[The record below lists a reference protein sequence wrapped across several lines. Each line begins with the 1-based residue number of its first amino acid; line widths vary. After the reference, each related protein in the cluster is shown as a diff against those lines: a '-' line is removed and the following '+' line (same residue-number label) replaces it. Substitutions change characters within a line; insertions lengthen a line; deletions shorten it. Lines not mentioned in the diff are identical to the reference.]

1 MRELCS
7 CGAELEIT
15 DVTGWSAEAI
25 REAFTDWRD
34 NHRHEF
40 APAFAEPPLIHESG
54 SSHERLGD
62 EYPIQDRGLV
72 GFQRNA

>member
-40 APAFAEPPLIHESG
+40 APALAEPPLIVESG

>member
-15 DVTGWSAEAI
+15 DVTGRSAEAI

-40 APAFAEPPLIHESG
+40 APALAEPPLIVESG

-62 EYPIQDRGLV
+62 EYPIQDRGPV